1 MWFKNLVRGMNPW
14 LPAFAV
20 NILFQ
25 FQRHAP
31 VDGIIFSISAFLM
44 ILDWKNLLPIHFGPR
59 PVFRLRYIIAAIG
72 LSATVLYLAPRHSLQ
87 DALVLISVIPIA
99 VMLVYYEDERQPPF
113 DARIMR
119 RTTSIYVWLGLFL
132 VIVEL
137 AAYVISDRIQNS
149 SDFPTISFMISPT
162 LEFPAVRFLFLVI
175 WMSMGVGLMQV
186 MRGRKVVEAVE
197 HTAEVKAAVRDAV
210 ANYEDSSSYQD
221 EIGQDRGVQK

>member
-1 MWFKNLVRGMNPW
+1 
-14 LPAFAV
+14 
-20 NILFQ
+20 
-25 FQRHAP
+25 
-31 VDGIIFSISAFLM
+31 
-44 ILDWKNLLPIHFGPR
+44 
-59 PVFRLRYIIAAIG
+59 
-72 LSATVLYLAPRHSLQ
+72 
-87 DALVLISVIPIA
+87 
-99 VMLVYYEDERQPPF
+99 MLVYYEDERQPPF